1 MTSLESGRGDRL
13 AEAAVLV
20 LLVVW
25 GGLYIAR
32 TSFEIEGGARVF
44 TLWDDGMISMTYA
57 RNLARGHGLVWNP
70 GEAPV
75 QGFSNPGVTLAM
87 AAIHLLPIDARRIS
101 LVFQLLCLALLAAA
115 VLCAGRIARG
125 LTSDS
130 GAAPAAM
137 AAVASCAT
145 LAVWSLQGSD
155 VAFVAAWLLICV
167 ALLQRGLRDGRS
179 WPPGLC
185 ALLAVGLL
193 IRLDT
198 AVFIAVFC
206 AAAVLLPG
214 PRFSRAWRGAL
225 AIGSVAATMLAAS
238 ALYYGDPLP
247 NTYYLKATGTP
258 LAERLA
264 SGVSQLSLIS
274 PLALALPVLAAVGV
288 ARRRCAVALLASA
301 LAVSALAYHLWVGG
315 DWAPTLGSRFLAPVL
330 PLLSVFAVVGAFAL
344 LERAPE
350 RWRPV
355 GHGRAIAVAI
365 TCALATVAAS
375 PRLANRDWLDP
386 HAPTALRDYNRK
398 NVELGLYLREH
409 TRAETTVAVHFGGIP
424 PYFSERRAIDIWGK
438 SDRHIARTP
447 GRSPFRPGHAKV
459 DWPYVV
465 DERRPDVI
473 LAEPEPDASPRL
485 KSMPS
490 FREGYLRVNDA
501 SDRFLFFARRESSDL
516 LLDPGLRFYDL
527 VSGAPVHRPDSGH
540 D

>member
-1 MTSLESGRGDRL
+1 VTSLASARRERL
-13 AEAAVLV
+13 AAGVVVV

-25 GGLYIAR
+25 GGLYVAR
-32 TSFEIEGGARVF
+32 TSFEITSGARVF

-70 GEAPV
+70 GEQPV

-87 AAIHLLPIDARRIS
+87 AAIHLLPIDARHTS
-101 LVFQLLCLALLAAA
+101 LVVQLLCLALLAGA

-125 LTSDS
+125 LDPTP

-137 AAVASCAT
+137 AAAASCAS

-155 VAFVAAWLLICV
+155 VAFVATWLLACV
-167 ALLQRGLRDGRS
+167 ALLQRGLEDGRG
-179 WPPGLC
+179 WPAGLF
-185 ALLAVGLL
+185 ALLAIGLL

-214 PRFSRAWRGAL
+214 PRVQRAWRGGL
-225 AIGSVAATMLAAS
+225 VVGGVAAGMLAAS

-264 SGVSQLSLIS
+264 SGATQLGVIS
-274 PLALALPVLAAVGV
+274 PFALVLPALAAAGV
-288 ARRRCAVALLASA
+288 ARRRGAVALVASA
-301 LAVSALAYHLWVGG
+301 LCVAALAYHLWVGG
-315 DWAPTLGSRFLAPVL
+315 DWAPTLGSRFLAPVV
-330 PLLSVFAVVGAFAL
+330 PLLSVLAVAGSFAL

-350 RWRPV
+350 RWRPRER
-355 GHGRAIAVAI
+355 GRALIAAI
-365 TCALATVAAS
+365 ACTLATVAAS
-375 PRLANRDWLDP
+375 PGSATRDWLDP
-386 HAPTALRDYNRK
+386 FAPTALRDYNRA
-398 NVELGLYLREH
+398 NVELGLYLREY
-409 TRAETTVAVHFGGIP
+409 TRPDTTIAVHFGGIP
-424 PYFSERRAIDIWGK
+424 PYFGERRAIDIWGK

-473 LAEPEPDASPRL
+473 LADPGPDASPRL

-490 FREGYLRVNDA
+490 FRQGYLRVHDG
-501 SDRFLFFARRESSDL
+501 SDRFLFFARRESIDR
-516 LLDPGLRFYDL
+516 LLDPALRFYDL
-527 VSGAPVHRPDSGH
+527 VTGAPVPRPEPGSD
-540 D
+540 